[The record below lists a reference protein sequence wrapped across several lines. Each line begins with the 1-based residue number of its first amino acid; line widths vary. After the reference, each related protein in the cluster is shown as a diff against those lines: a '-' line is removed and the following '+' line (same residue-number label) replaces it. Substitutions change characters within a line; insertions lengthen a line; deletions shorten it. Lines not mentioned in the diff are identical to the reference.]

1 MSVEV
6 GLWRVDGTGSQVR
19 RVDFTPMPD
28 EAKLE
33 AILAADLSILDPQLL
48 LIGRQVLTSFGKY
61 IDLLALDA
69 DGRLVVIELKRDRT
83 PREVVAQALDYGS
96 WALTL
101 KDDDI
106 AAIFDA
112 FQARYEPSAAA
123 RSLDQAFKQ
132 RFRVQAL
139 PDTLNDS
146 HELLIVAGDLDP
158 STERIVEYLSNQ
170 YDVPIN
176 VAFFRFFRDADAE
189 YLSRAWLLDPAQPE
203 VGPKTPDTPW
213 NGECYVSF
221 GENEDRRWAHAVE
234 HGYIAGGGGAWYTN
248 TLRSLEPGE
257 RVWVNVPSTGYVG
270 VGEVLEPAVPITE
283 FTVAGPDGTMVPI
296 TETGTHLPSVDLPAE
311 ELEYFVRVSWIKTV
325 PLDQAVKERGF
336 FGNQNTVARP
346 RTSKWVHTVERLKRR
361 FGVGD
366 AGRGRVASQP

>member
-1 MSVEV
+1 MAVEV
-6 GLWRVDGTGSQVR
+6 GLWRVDGLGDHQVR

-33 AILAADLSILDPQLL
+33 AILAADLTILDPQLL

-61 IDLLALDA
+61 VDLLALDA
-69 DGRLVVIELKRDRT
+69 DGRVIVIELKRDRT

-96 WALTL
+96 WVLTL

-123 RSLDQAFKQ
+123 RSLDQAFKE
-132 RFRVQAL
+132 RFRVQTL
-139 PDTLNDS
+139 PDNLNDS

-170 YDVPIN
+170 YQVPIN
-176 VAFFRFFRDADAE
+176 VAFFRFFKDADAE

-203 VGPKTPDTPW
+203 VGPNTPDTPW

-221 GENEDRRWAHAVE
+221 GEHEDRRWDHAMK
-234 HGYIAGGGGAWYTN
+234 HGYIAGGGGAWYST

-270 VGEVLEPAVPITE
+270 VGEVLEAAVPITE

-296 TETGTHLPSVDLPAE
+296 TDTATHLPSVDLPAE
-311 ELEYFVRVSWIKTV
+311 ELEYFARVSWIKAV
-325 PLDQAVKERGF
+325 PLHQAIWERGF

-346 RTSKWVHTVERLKRR
+346 RTSKWGHTIERLKRR

-366 AGRGRVASQP
+366 AKRS